1 MFNFGGS
8 GGFGFFDEAATVEYN
23 SSWTILSFGDVGLS
37 IDGNKTT
44 FEFVQIND
52 SIFLFESNNQYD

>member
-52 SIFLFESNNQYD
+52 SFFL

>member
-37 IDGNKTT
+37 KDRNKTT
-44 FEFVQIND
+44 FEFFQIND
-52 SIFLFESNNQYD
+52 SFFLVTSNMIN